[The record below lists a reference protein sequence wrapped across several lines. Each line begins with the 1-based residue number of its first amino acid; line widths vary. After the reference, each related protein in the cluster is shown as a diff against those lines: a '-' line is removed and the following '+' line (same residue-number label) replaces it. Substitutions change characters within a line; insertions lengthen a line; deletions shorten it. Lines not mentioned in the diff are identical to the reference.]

1 MKISKMVAAIDSH
14 TCGEPTRII
23 IGGAPLLKGKT
34 MSEKWKDFCDN
45 HNDFRRF
52 IMTEPRGHAD
62 MFGAIM
68 VPPINPEAHTGV
80 IFCDSGGSVAMCGHG
95 SIGLSSTMVNLGMVP
110 VTEPFTEVKL
120 DTPAGLV
127 TLSVEVKDGEA
138 VSATLKNVPSFV
150 FARDLDLYIPSLN
163 KTVKFDISFGGNFFA
178 ILNAEDFGFEI
189 LPAEAA
195 EITKM
200 GLEVIEEAN
209 KQHKVQHPLIPE
221 NNSVL
226 LAEFGIHKEG
236 QNAKNCVIFGVKN
249 VDRSPCG
256 TGTCAKMALL
266 ASKGELKPGEIFP
279 HESIL
284 GTVFEGHY
292 EEGPKVGNFESVQ
305 PYIKGAANITGFNWL
320 IQQDSDELLPG
331 FLLG

>member
-1 MKISKMVAAIDSH
+1 MKVTKMVAAIDSH

-23 IGGAPLLKGKT
+23 IGGAPIFKGKT

-68 VPPINPEAHTGV
+68 VPPVNQEAHTGV
-80 IFCDSGGSVAMCGHG
+80 IFCDSGGSVSMCGHG
-95 SIGLSSTMVNLGMVP
+95 SIGLSSAMVNLGMVT
-110 VTEPFTEVKL
+110 VTEPVTEVKL
-120 DTPAGLV
+120 DTPAGIV
-127 TLSVEVKDGEA
+127 TMSVDVKDGEA
-138 VSATLKNVPSFV
+138 VSATLKNVPAFV
-150 FARDLDLYIPSLN
+150 FARDLDLYLPSID
-163 KTVKFDISFGGNFFA
+163 KTVKFDISFGGSFFA
-178 ILNAEDFGFEI
+178 ILKAEDFGFEI
-189 LPAEAA
+189 VPSEAA
-195 EITKM
+195 AITKM
-200 GLEVIEEAN
+200 GLEVMEEAN

-221 NNSVL
+221 NNKVL
-226 LAEFGIHKEG
+226 LAEFGIHKKGE
-236 QNAKNCVIFGVKN
+236 NARNCVIFGAKN

-266 ASKGELKPGEIFP
+266 AAKGELRPGEKFL

-292 EEGPKVGNFESVQ
+292 EPGLKVGDFDAVQ

-320 IQQDSDELLPG
+320 VQQDSDSLLPG

>member
-1 MKISKMVAAIDSH
+1 MKISKLVPAVDSH

-23 IGGAPLLKGKT
+23 LGGAPQFKGKT
-34 MSEKWKDFCDN
+34 MAERWQDFCEN

-52 IMTEPRGHAD
+52 IMNEPRGHAD

-80 IFCDSGGSVAMCGHG
+80 IFCDSGGSVSMCGHG
-95 SIGLSSTMVNLGMVP
+95 SIGLSSAMVNLGMVP
-110 VTEPFTEVKL
+110 VTEPSTEVRL

-127 TLSVEVKDGEA
+127 SISVEVKDKEA
-138 VSATLKNVPSFV
+138 VSATLKNVPAFV
-150 FARDLDLYIPSLN
+150 FARDLDLYLPSLGN
-163 KTVKFDISFGGNFFA
+163 AVKFDICFGGSFFA

-189 LPAEAA
+189 VPSETAA
-195 EITKM
+195 VTKA
-200 GLEVIEEAN
+200 GQEVLREAN
-209 KQHKVQHPLIPE
+209 RQYKAAHPLIPE
-221 NNSVL
+221 NNRIL
-226 LAEFGIHKEG
+226 LAEFGIHKPG
-236 QNAKNCVIFGVKN
+236 KIARNCVIFGSCN

-266 ASKGELKPGEIFP
+266 AAKGELKPNEPFL

-292 EEGPKVGNFESVQ
+292 EQGPKIGDFDTII
-305 PYIKGAANITGFNWL
+305 PYIKGSANIVGFNWL
-320 IQQDSDELLPG
+320 IQHEGDPLLPG
-331 FLLG
+331 FLLD

>member
-23 IGGAPLLKGKT
+23 IGGAPIFKGKT

-52 IMTEPRGHAD
+52 IMTEPRGHSD

-68 VPPINPEAHTGV
+68 VPPVNPEAHTGV
-80 IFCDSGGSVAMCGHG
+80 IFCDSGGSVSMCGHG
-95 SIGLSSTMVNLGMVP
+95 SIGLSSAMVNLGMVT
-110 VTEPFTEVKL
+110 VTEPLTEVKL

-189 LPAEAA
+189 LPAEAP

-200 GLEVIEEAN
+200 GLEVMREAN

-226 LAEFGIHKEG
+226 LAEFGIHKKG
-236 QNAKNCVIFGVKN
+236 QNAKNCVIFGAKN

-266 ASKGELKPGEIFP
+266 AAKGELKPGDIFP

-292 EEGPKVGNFESVQ
+292 EQGPKVGNFESVQ
-305 PYIKGAANITGFNWL
+305 PYLKGAANITGFNWL
-320 IQQDSDELLPG
+320 IQQDNDQLLPG
-331 FLLG
+331 FLIG

>member
-1 MKISKMVAAIDSH
+1 MKITKMVATVDSH

-23 IGGAPLLKGKT
+23 LGGAPLFKGKT
-34 MSEKWKDFCDN
+34 MPERWKDFCDN

-52 IMTEPRGHAD
+52 IMTEPRGHSD
-62 MFGAIM
+62 MFGAIL
-68 VPPINPEAHTGV
+68 VPPVDPEADTGV
-80 IFCDSGGSVAMCGHG
+80 IFCDSGGSVSMCGHG
-95 SIGLSSTMVNLGMVP
+95 SIGLASAMVNLGMVDI
-110 VTEPFTEVKL
+110 TEPITEVKL

-127 TLSVEVKDGEA
+127 VMSVEVKDKEA

-150 FARDLDLYIPSLN
+150 FARDLDLFLPSLG
-163 KTVKFDISFGGNFFA
+163 KSVKFDVCFGGSFFA

-189 LPAEAA
+189 VPSEAPA
-195 EITKM
+195 ITKM
-200 GLEVIEEAN
+200 GLEVMEEAN
-209 KQHKVQHPLIPE
+209 RQHKVQHPLIPE
-221 NNSVL
+221 NNKVL
-226 LAEFGIHKEG
+226 LAEFGIHRKGE
-236 QNAKNCVIFGVKN
+236 NAKNCVIFGAQN

-266 ASKGELKPGEIFP
+266 AAKGELRPGEKFI

-292 EEGPKVGNFESVQ
+292 ESGLKVGDFDAIR
-305 PYIKGAANITGFNWL
+305 PYIKGSASITGFNWL
-320 IQQDSDELLPG
+320 IRQDSDPLYPG

>member
-1 MKISKMVAAIDSH
+1 MKISKLVATIDSH
-14 TCGEPTRII
+14 TCGEPTRIVL
-23 IGGAPLLKGKT
+23 GGAPSFKGKT
-34 MSEKWKDFCDN
+34 MSERWKDFCEN

-80 IFCDSGGSVAMCGHG
+80 IFCDSGGSVSMCGHG
-95 SIGLSSTMVNLGMVP
+95 SIGLSSAMVNLGMVP
-110 VTEPFTEVKL
+110 VTEPVTEVRL

-127 TLSVEVKDGEA
+127 TMSVDVENGEA
-138 VSATLKNVPSFV
+138 VSATLKNVPAFV
-150 FARDLDLYIPSLN
+150 FAQNLDLYLPSIDR
-163 KTVKFDISFGGNFFA
+163 TVKFDICFGGSFFA

-189 LPAEAA
+189 VPSETAA
-195 EITKM
+195 ITKM

-209 KQHKVQHPLIPE
+209 RQHMVQHPLIPE
-221 NNSVL
+221 NNRIL
-226 LAEFGIHKEG
+226 LAEFGIHKHG
-236 QNAKNCVIFGVKN
+236 RPARNCVIFGTCN

-266 ASKGELKPGEIFP
+266 AARGELKPGETFL

-292 EEGPKVGNFESVQ
+292 ESGPKVGEFDSIQ
-305 PYIKGAANITGFNWL
+305 PYIKGTANIVGFNWL
-320 IQQDSDELLPG
+320 IQQDSDPLLPG
-331 FLLG
+331 FLLH